1 MSGILDSF
9 RQAISPPSDLPP
21 AEWGRC
27 VPIMNSER
35 GKNFDPDQT
44 RWLIKPM
51 NHYADYVTR
60 HMTCAFPTG
69 AGKSTFFEVIG
80 CWIVK
85 QSPGSYLYSSISDDN
100 AERWQETRYKFA
112 LKNCEETA
120 ALWPHLDRNLMR
132 KGFYN
137 WGFMFQLFT
146 GANLSSFQ
154 EVSITYGCGDEAA
167 FWKHGMIREWL
178 GRHHSRENRKFVLV
192 SQASFADANRA
203 TSQTEDGE
211 SEDSGNGETHEFHIE
226 HDKGR
231 LWEFGWKCQEC
242 GDNHPFRFEQMKWET
257 IPGDDQASADTCRRV
272 CPSCHHEY
280 PDDISTRRMLHDSLK
295 EHDGFILTKEKGLR
309 GYESFQGDAG
319 MIWWIPWSDDV
330 LQKIEADRQMARGDH
345 TKLMQWEQKRRA
357 RPWDMSKSV
366 TTTDIKTSD
375 YNSMDYTNGSMID
388 GEQIRFATVDVGAD
402 HYWLRIRSWA
412 AGGDSRGLK
421 ASYIGTDDE
430 LIRTIEKYGI
440 QPQCVFVDVGFD
452 QERIA
457 SLCVKHGWRG
467 VKGDGNRKAGWEW
480 PITSGPR
487 KGQRETRLYGPK
499 FLAKSKEGFRCEVWP
514 VATTP
519 LQYILQR
526 LIEGKG
532 AKWEVESDVPPT
544 FPKHLNS
551 ERLVAKRNAQGHDV
565 PTWTRFGANHFRD
578 TEVYQLA
585 AALMAG
591 AFRPSKEDV
600 EAATPA
606 ED

>member
-1 MSGILDSF
+1 MKELDACLAAAKP
-9 RQAISPPSDLPP
+9 RAEIHP
-21 AEWGRC
+21 ALWCAEN
-27 VPIMNSER
+27 VHIENPMVSA
-35 GKNFDPDQT
+35 KFAPDQL
-44 RWLIKPM
+44 RWWIKPM
-51 NHYADYVTR
+51 GCMADYETR
-60 HMTCAFPTG
+60 HMVCIMPTG
-69 AGKSTFFEVIG
+69 FGKSTFFEAIT
-80 CWIVK
+80 CWIT
-85 QSPGSYLYSSISDDN
+85 SEAPGSVLYASMSDKN
-100 AERWQETRYKFA
+100 AELWGETRLRKA
-112 LKNCEETA
+112 LRKCDPLKP
-120 ALWPHLDRNLMR
+120 LWPANERNDFR
-132 KGFYN
+132 KDTLV
-137 WGFMFQLFT
+137 WPHMFMSIG
-146 GANLSSFQ
+146 GANMSNFQ
-154 EVSITYGCGDEAA
+154 EISITYGLGDEAWA
-167 FWKHGMIREWL
+167 WKHGLVREWL
-178 GRHHSRENRKFVLV
+178 ARSHNRENRKFVLA
-192 SQASFADANRA
+192 SQAGFIAS
-203 TSQTEDGE
+203 EDGLGVT
-211 SEDSGNGETHEFHIE
+211 SELHSEY
-226 HDKGR
+226 DKCR
-231 LWEFGWKCQEC
+231 QWDFGWRCEC
-242 GDNHPFRFEQMKWET
+242 GSEQPFYFEQMEWDT
-257 IPGDDQASADTCRRV
+257 IEGDDQASAETCRRI
-272 CPSCHHEY
+272 CPSCKKAHA
-280 PDDISTRRMLHDSLK
+280 DTVTIRRQLHDSI
-295 EHDGFILTKEKGLR
+295 EENDGYVITRETGLT
-309 GYESFQGDAG
+309 GYEGFHVDAG
-319 MIWWIPWSDDV
+319 ANWRIPWKEDV
-330 LQKIEADRQMARGDH
+330 LQKLEADRQMALGDH
-345 TKLMQWEQKRRA
+345 TKRMQWEQKRRA
-357 RPWDMSKSV
+357 RGWDMTKAV

-375 YNSMDYTNGSMID
+375 YSSTDFINGSMID

-412 AGGDSRGLK
+412 AGGDSKGLK

-430 LIRTIEKYGI
+430 LIRTIEEYGI

-532 AKWEVESDVPPT
+532 AKWEVESDAPPT
-544 FPKHLNS
+544 FAKHLNS
-551 ERLVAKRNAQGHDV
+551 ERLVAKRNPQGHDV